1 MFIPSKREQR
11 LGALEE
17 RVRRIH
23 AVTPR
28 LLLDVIAGVCVRSA
42 VRNGPAKARIDRLI
56 EAGAF
61 TEATLALIELELP
74 QWQLRRLI
82 YEDGEWL
89 CCLSRQ
95 PALPATSAPRPATRF
110 CRWRSWARFC
120 RPCASPRTLP
130 APPAC
135 RRCARRRAR
144 YCVARTLPE
153 RPVSTIVRDYLTA
166 LACFAAIAAVT
177 AAAVSIAIVILKTD
191 IVALLRAAAQPSR

>member
-1 MFIPSKREQR
+1 MFIPSKREQQ

-74 QWQLRRLI
+74 QWQLRHLIETRNSCFMRLTANEAGV
-82 YEDGEWL
+82 YSVSFLE
-89 CCLSRQ
+89 
-95 PALPATSAPRPATRF
+95 PRPPLWLDCSSANTLLPKVLG
-110 CRWRSWARFC
+110 RS
-120 RPCASPRTLP
+120 
-130 APPAC
+130 
-135 RRCARRRAR
+135 
-144 YCVARTLPE
+144 
-153 RPVSTIVRDYLTA
+153 
-166 LACFAAIAAVT
+166 
-177 AAAVSIAIVILKTD
+177 
-191 IVALLRAAAQPSR
+191 